1 MEKESKFT
9 KEVEIMKHLLGLY
22 RASAQE
28 LTLILQHAAFFKA
41 ALLNSPQESFSIL
54 RGKTVVLAFFENSTR
69 TRTSFEL
76 AVRRLGGSALN
87 FSSATSSLQKGETLL
102 DTIANIEAM
111 QIDAFVIRHGESG
124 AAEIVAKH
132 TKKAVINAGD
142 GMHEHPTQALL
153 DMFTLQETFG
163 KLSDLRILILGD
175 ILHSRVARSDIFGL
189 QKMGATVSVCAPP
202 TLLPVGI
209 EQFGVKVFADVK
221 KALENCDAVIVLRL
235 QLEREAAGFIPS
247 LREYNTFFALT
258 DESLATVTH
267 KVFVLHPGPVN
278 REIELSSVVTDRDD
292 TAGKSKSLILKQVT
306 NGVAVRM
313 AVLKLLLE
321 PS

>member
-1 MEKESKFT
+1 MNRFQFC
-9 KEVEIMKHLLGLY
+9 VARL
-22 RASAQE
+22 
-28 LTLILQHAAFFKA
+28 F
-41 ALLNSPQESFSIL
+41 
-54 RGKTVVLAFFENSTR
+54 VLAFFENSTR

-76 AVRRLGGSALN
+76 AVRRLGGSSLN

-189 QKMGATVSVCAPP
+189 QKNGCRGFGMCATDTIA
-202 TLLPVGI
+202 
-209 EQFGVKVFADVK
+209 
-221 KALENCDAVIVLRL
+221 R
-235 QLEREAAGFIPS
+235 
-247 LREYNTFFALT
+247 
-258 DESLATVTH
+258 
-267 KVFVLHPGPVN
+267 
-278 REIELSSVVTDRDD
+278 RD
-292 TAGKSKSLILKQVT
+292 
-306 NGVAVRM
+306 
-313 AVLKLLLE
+313 
-321 PS
+321 

>member
-1 MEKESKFT
+1 MR
-9 KEVEIMKHLLGLY
+9 HLLGLY
-22 RASAQE
+22 DASERDIA
-28 LTLILQHAAFFKA
+28 LILQEAAAFKP
-41 ALLNSPQESFSIL
+41 ALLRSPPQSFSL
-54 RGKTVVLAFFENSTR
+54 LSGKTVVLAFFENSTR

-76 AVRRLGGSALN
+76 AIRRLGGGSLN
-87 FSSATSSLQKGETLL
+87 FSAATSSLQKGETLL

-111 QIDAFVIRHGESG
+111 QVDAFIIRHGESG

-163 KLSDLRILILGD
+163 RLSGLRVLILGD
-175 ILHSRVARSDIFGL
+175 ILHSRVARSNIFGL
-189 QKMGATVSVCAPP
+189 RKMGALVSVCAPP

-209 EQFGVKVFADVK
+209 EHFGAKVFANISD
-221 KALENCDAVIVLRL
+221 ALEQCDAAIALRL
-235 QLEREAAGFIPS
+235 QLEREAAGFIPT
-247 LREYNTFFALT
+247 LREYNAFFALT
-258 DESLATVTH
+258 DDALSKVSH

-278 REIELSSVVTDRDD
+278 REVELSSVVTDRDD
-292 TAGKSKSLILKQVT
+292 TAGKSESLILKQVT

-313 AVLKLLLE
+313 AVLKLLLNDA
-321 PS
+321 